1 MREVRSRARRRN
13 DDQRGE
19 AADQQ
24 LSPDA
29 SRADAGR
36 QGRADA
42 LRFLLGDSGGLS
54 GDWPAWLRS
63 LLRDV
68 REQPPRSAA
77 PSSRQLTAHR
87 AALCR
92 AIAFRAPSRVE
103 RHRAARPSQARDR
116 SGAVRAGR
124 RPARQAAGDRVMLDL
139 TLLPD
144 GGASWLD
151 ASGEH
156 ADIVIST
163 RIRLARNLEGYAFTP
178 RARDGERLRILTQV
192 REAFGSLGSIED
204 GVLLRVDEL
213 PPEDRLLLHERHLV
227 SKELAGLNEQPVRT
241 RAAVY
246 LSRGVGIM
254 VNEED
259 HLRLQALH
267 SGFHVADAFG
277 VLERLDAELGNK
289 VPYAFHSE
297 FGYLTACPTNVG
309 TGLRASVLIH
319 LPALV
324 LPKEIGKVLAGLQQV
339 GLTYRGMYGE
349 GSEVVGNFFQISNQ
363 TTLGRS
369 EGELLD
375 YLVRVVRHVIER
387 EEEARRVLLR
397 DAGYI
402 IEDKLWRAF
411 GTLRYARS
419 LSFEEAMNYL
429 SGVRLAVGL
438 KLISG
443 LSVYT
448 LNKLLIF
455 SQLAHLGN
463 SEGRALTESEANVAR
478 ARYVRETLAAE
489 AE

>member
-1 MREVRSRARRRN
+1 GKSARSATSCARQLPPHRPALCSPTAVPAAARLERDGTARQSEAGNRGRAVRARRRY
-13 DDQRGE
+13 
-19 AADQQ
+19 
-24 LSPDA
+24 P
-29 SRADAGR
+29 
-36 QGRADA
+36 
-42 LRFLLGDSGGLS
+42 
-54 GDWPAWLRS
+54 
-63 LLRDV
+63 
-68 REQPPRSAA
+68 
-77 PSSRQLTAHR
+77 
-87 AALCR
+87 
-92 AIAFRAPSRVE
+92 
-103 RHRAARPSQARDR
+103 
-116 SGAVRAGR
+116 
-124 RPARQAAGDRVMLDL
+124 RQAAGNRVMLDL
-139 TLLPD
+139 SLLPD

-192 REAFGSLGSIED
+192 REAFGSLQSIED

-241 RAAVY
+241 GAAVY
-246 LSRGVGIM
+246 LARGVGIM

-277 VLERLDAELGNK
+277 VLERLDAELGNR

-319 LPALV
+319 LPGLV
-324 LPKEIGKVLAGLQQV
+324 LTKEIGKVLAGLQQV

-375 YLVRVVRHVIER
+375 YLVRVVKHVIER

-402 IEDKLWRAF
+402 IEDILCR
-411 GTLRYARS
+411 GY
-419 LSFEEAMNYL
+419 
-429 SGVRLAVGL
+429 
-438 KLISG
+438 
-443 LSVYT
+443 
-448 LNKLLIF
+448 
-455 SQLAHLGN
+455 GN
-463 SEGRALTESEANVAR
+463 T
-478 ARYVRETLAAE
+478 T
-489 AE
+489 